1 MGVLRDSDSRWYMR
15 EEAGGHISAFIVH
28 PLTNFFG
35 LEMTHTL
42 LLISL
47 VMSVLYMT
55 DIELKDLIGGVQA
68 VFKYIYKFIYA
79 FFLARKE
86 ANNLQIENI
95 LDSEKISNNTEPVKN
110 NRVGKNKLNDKVKNV
125 SNITDLKQKKV
136 KSTSKVNNKSK
147 SSNEYK
153 LPPVSLLKHGSS
165 LSTSK
170 ASGLIPIT
178 ISLFSKVFNCSNLSP
193 L

>member
-1 MGVLRDSDSRWYMR
+1 MPVLFLYGTAILIRDKEIVKSQKVLIGTFWVQIISSAAFHSLIHS
-15 EEAGGHISAFIVH
+15 EPVPISAGSELITKSGGHISAFIVH

-42 LLISL
+42 LLIGL

-86 ANNLQIENI
+86 ANNLQFENI
-95 LDSEKISNNTEPVKN
+95 LDTNESSTKNETVKN
-110 NRVGKNKLNDKVKNV
+110 IDSGKK
-125 SNITDLKQKKV
+125 T
-136 KSTSKVNNKSK
+136 
-147 SSNEYK
+147 
-153 LPPVSLLKHGSS
+153 SLLKLGTH
-165 LSTSK
+165 K
-170 ASGLIPIT
+170 
-178 ISLFSKVFNCSNLSP
+178 K
-193 L
+193 